1 MYFLCEEIQ
10 RVFNPENIDQ
20 KEKKMKKV
28 FILVVGFLLV
38 TSLYPEDQVNIKEH
52 ISFWYVFLEVKG
64 SRLETLE
71 KIQIF
76 LQEIQ
81 KQELQSKIS
90 GSLFCVLFDST
101 LQVEGIRDV
110 WALGYKVSEDT
121 VARPPLKKAEY
132 HYKKVATMIYK
143 GPYDTVGQA
152 YNIILPFIEENNF
165 EVIGPP
171 VERWL
176 DDPNQVELDECRTE
190 IIIPIRQ
197 KGVQIS

>member
-1 MYFLCEEIQ
+1 
-10 RVFNPENIDQ
+10 
-20 KEKKMKKV
+20 MKKII
-28 FILVVGFLLV
+28 ILMVGLFFVL
-38 TSLYPEDQVNIKEH
+38 SLYPQDQVNIKEN

-64 SRLETLE
+64 SRIETPE

-90 GSLFCVLFDST
+90 GGVFCVLFDST
-101 LQVEGIRDV
+101 LQVEGVRDA
-110 WALGYKVSEDT
+110 WALAFNVSEDT
-121 VARPPLKKAEY
+121 VVHSPLKKAKY

-143 GPYDTVGQA
+143 GPYETVGQA

-176 DDPNQVELDECRTE
+176 DDPNQVKLEECRTE
-190 IIIPIRQ
+190 IIIPIRE

>member
-1 MYFLCEEIQ
+1 
-10 RVFNPENIDQ
+10 
-20 KEKKMKKV
+20 MKKII
-28 FILVVGFLLV
+28 ILVVGLFLVL
-38 TSLYPEDQVNIKEH
+38 SLYPEDQVNIKEN
-52 ISFWYVFLEVKG
+52 ISFWYVFFEVKG
-64 SRLETLE
+64 SRLETPE

-101 LQVEGIRDV
+101 LQEEGMRDV
-110 WALGYKVSEDT
+110 WALAYSVSEDT
-121 VARPPLKKAEY
+121 VVRLPLKKAEY

-176 DDPNQVELDECRTE
+176 DDPNQVKLEDCRTE
-190 IIIPIRQ
+190 IILPIKE

>member
-1 MYFLCEEIQ
+1 
-10 RVFNPENIDQ
+10 
-20 KEKKMKKV
+20 MKKI
-28 FILVVGFLLV
+28 FILVVGLLLILP
-38 TSLYPEDQVNIKEH
+38 LYPEDQVNIKED

-64 SRLETLE
+64 SRLETPE

-76 LQEIQ
+76 QQEIQ
-81 KQELQSKIS
+81 KQELHSKIS

-101 LQVEGIRDV
+101 LQVEGMRDV
-110 WALGYKVSEDT
+110 WALAYNVSEDT
-121 VARPPLKKAEY
+121 VARLPLKKAEY
-132 HYKKVATMIYK
+132 HYKKAATMIYK
-143 GPYDTVGQA
+143 GAYDTVGQA

-176 DDPNQVELDECRTE
+176 DDPDQVELDECRTE

-197 KGVQIS
+197 KEVQIS